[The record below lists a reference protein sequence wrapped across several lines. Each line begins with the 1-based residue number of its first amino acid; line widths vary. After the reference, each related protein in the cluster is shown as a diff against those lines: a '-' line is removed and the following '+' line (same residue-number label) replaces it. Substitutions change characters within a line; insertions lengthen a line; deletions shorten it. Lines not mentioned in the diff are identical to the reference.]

1 MIDPKLEEAI
11 NLQINKELTASYNY
25 LSMAAW
31 LDDQNLGG
39 FSGFMERQSQEE
51 RDHAHRLFRYLLD
64 RSGKVDLR
72 QINQPPQEF
81 DSVRQVFELS
91 LEAEVDNTRAINLLY
106 ETARDLNDYAT
117 LAHLQW
123 FLDEQVEEEKTMNDV
138 LGKLTM
144 ASNDTAALLMLDKLM
159 GEGEFDGDGG
169 GA

>member
-1 MIDPKLEEAI
+1 MIDPQLEEAI

-31 LDDQNLGG
+31 FDDQNLGG

-51 RDHAHRLFRYLLD
+51 KDHAHRLFRYQLN
-64 RSGKVDLR
+64 RGGKVDLR

-81 DSVRQVFELS
+81 DSITQVFEVS
-91 LEAEVDNTRAINLLY
+91 LEAEIDNTRAINKLY

-123 FLDEQVEEEKTMNDV
+123 FLDEQVEEEKTMNDI
-138 LGKLTM
+138 LGKLKM
-144 ASNDTAALLMLDKLM
+144 ANNDTAALLMLDKLM
-159 GEGEFDGDGG
+159 GEGEFDGEAVG
-169 GA
+169 